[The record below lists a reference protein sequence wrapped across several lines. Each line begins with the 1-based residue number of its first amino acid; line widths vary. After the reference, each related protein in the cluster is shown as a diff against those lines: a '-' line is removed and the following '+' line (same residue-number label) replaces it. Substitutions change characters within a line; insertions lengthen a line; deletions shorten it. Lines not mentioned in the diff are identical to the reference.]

1 MISILDAWK
10 CQLIKSLTESK
21 SLEFLSIKHQN
32 GMGAN
37 SMEISMDRDNT
48 KLMLNELKGL
58 DSILLATEQS
68 FTLHFLFD
76 VIS

>member
-1 MISILDAWK
+1 
-10 CQLIKSLTESK
+10 
-21 SLEFLSIKHQN
+21 
-32 GMGAN
+32 MGAN

-68 FTLHFLFD
+68 FTLHFPFD
-76 VIS
+76 VISWNLHMGQFPQDGENVCFTVFFF